1 MTLTLVQVV
10 VIRVGGICG
19 RHDIAVLASVTA
31 ATVAVLSHNLNVA
44 STNKTDHHHHH
55 HRRRRRRR
63 RHHRSSIIIKR
74 RILSRQTRPE
84 VGVVVTV
91 VVVHKMM
98 LKLNVK

>member
-44 STNKTDHHHHH
+44 STNKTDHHH
-55 HRRRRRRR
+55 RRRRRR